1 MVISIPAPNKI
12 SLTEFLQIPE
22 TEPASD
28 YIEGEIYQKP
38 MPQGEHSRIQAHL
51 TTAINK
57 IGESA
62 KLVSAFPELRCT
74 FGGGSVVPDIAV
86 FEWDRIPRQANGRIA
101 NRFEIAPDWTI
112 EILSPEQRPNRV
124 IKKIAFCLKHGTKLV
139 WFIDP
144 EDESVTIF
152 EPNKNPEFKS
162 DKDILPVLSALGDWQ
177 LSVTDL
183 FSCLY
188 L

>member
-1 MVISIPAPNKI
+1 MVTTTPDKTQI
-12 SLTEFLQIPE
+12 SLTEFLHIPE

-38 MPQGEHSRIQAHL
+38 MPQGEHSAIQAYL
-51 TTAINK
+51 TTAINQ
-57 IGESA
+57 IGQSQ
-62 KLVSAFPELRCT
+62 KLASAFPELRCT
-74 FGGGSVVPDIAV
+74 FGGGSVVPDITV
-86 FEWDRIPRQANGRIA
+86 FEWQRIPRQANGRIA
-101 NRFEIAPDWTI
+101 NWFEIAPDWTI

-124 IKKIAFCLKHGTKLV
+124 IKKIAFCLKHGTKLG

-152 EPNKNPEFKS
+152 EPNKSPEFKS
-162 DKDILPVLSALGDWQ
+162 GQDILPVLGALGDWQ
-177 LSVTDL
+177 LSVVDL